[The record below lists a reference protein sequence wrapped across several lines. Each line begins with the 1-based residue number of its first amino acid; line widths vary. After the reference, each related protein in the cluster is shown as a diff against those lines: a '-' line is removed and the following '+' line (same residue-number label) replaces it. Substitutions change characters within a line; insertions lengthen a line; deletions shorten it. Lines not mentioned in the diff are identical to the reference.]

1 MTGACVAAAAMSGQS
16 VTGHSLSGAALG
28 GEAGRGGSV
37 RLSELLQETTVAL
50 GRLDV
55 EALGRLA
62 AQAEGLRSGGV
73 PLDPEPVQ
81 EVVSGHRV
89 LGSMLAATAR
99 NLAVLQRRQAMQHDG
114 QHESEAPGSWL
125 RSHP

>member
-1 MTGACVAAAAMSGQS
+1 MRVPSDEAVVGGALTEEAVRREA
-16 VTGHSLSGAALG
+16 LSGVFWG
-28 GEAGRGGSV
+28 DGSV
-37 RLSELLQETTVAL
+37 RLSELLWETTAAL

-62 AQAEGLRSGGV
+62 AQAEGLRLGGV
-73 PLDPEPVQ
+73 PVDPEPVEQ
-81 EVVSGHRV
+81 VVSGQRV

-99 NLAVLQRRQAMQHDG
+99 NLAVLQRQHARQHDERY
-114 QHESEAPGSWL
+114 ESEAPGSWL

>member
-1 MTGACVAAAAMSGQS
+1 
-16 VTGHSLSGAALG
+16 
-28 GEAGRGGSV
+28 
-37 RLSELLQETTVAL
+37 LSELLRETTAAL

-73 PLDPEPVQ
+73 PLDPEPV
-81 EVVSGHRV
+81 ETVISGQRV

-99 NLAVLQRRQAMQHDG
+99 NLAVLQRRHARQHDER
-114 QHESEAPGSWL
+114 HESEAHGSWL